1 MQQGPDQH
9 AAMNSDGPMTMDM
22 GKSPYLMFGANLL
35 ASGIVMYFVMYTMID
50 SSAELYN
57 NLNNVYMTL
66 MMVTS
71 MALFMLWMMP
81 AMFPDRK
88 TNVILN
94 IVFAGTFLLSLFGMR
109 TQALVGND
117 QFLRAMIPHHSGAV
131 LMCTRSEITD
141 PEIKR
146 LCAGI
151 ITSQKAEIAQMKAIL
166 AQPKVAR

>member
-9 AAMNSDGPMTMDM
+9 DAMNSDGPMVMDM
-22 GKSPYLMFGANLL
+22 GKSPYLIFGANLL

-50 SSAELYN
+50 SSAELFN

-81 AMFPDRK
+81 AMFPDRR

-94 IVFAGTFLLSLFGMR
+94 IVFAGTFLLSLLGMR

-117 QFLRAMIPHHSGAV
+117 QFLRAMIPHHSGAI
-131 LMCTRSEITD
+131 LMCEKAAITD

-146 LCAGI
+146 LCDGI
-151 ITSQKAEIAQMKAIL
+151 LASQTAEIAQMKGL
-166 AQPKVAR
+166 LKH

>member
-9 AAMNSDGPMTMDM
+9 AAMNSDGPMAMDM
-22 GKSPYLMFGANLL
+22 AKSSYLMFAANLI

-50 SSAELYN
+50 STAELYN

-94 IVFAGTFLLSLFGMR
+94 LVFAGTFLLSLFGMR

-117 QFLRAMIPHHSGAV
+117 QFLRAMIPHHSGAI
-131 LMCTRSEITD
+131 LMCEKSAITE

-146 LCAGI
+146 LCEGI
-151 ITSQKAEIAQMKAIL
+151 LASQTAEIAQMKGL
-166 AQPKVAR
+166 LKR

>member
-1 MQQGPDQH
+1 MEQQDHSG
-9 AAMNSDGPMTMDM
+9 AETGVAMTRPM
-22 GKSPYLMFGANLL
+22 GKSPYLMFAANLI

-88 TNVILN
+88 TNVVLN
-94 IVFAGTFLLSLFGMR
+94 VVFAATFLLSLFGMR
-109 TQALVGND
+109 TQALVGDD
-117 QFLRAMIPHHSGAV
+117 QFLRAMIPHHSGAI
-131 LMCTRSEITD
+131 LMCEKSAITD
-141 PEIKR
+141 PEIKT
-146 LCAGI
+146 LCEGI
-151 ITSQKAEIAQMKAIL
+151 ITSQKAEIAQMKL
-166 AQPKVAR
+166 LLKR

>member
-22 GKSPYLMFGANLL
+22 AKSPYLMFAANLI

-50 SSAELYN
+50 STAELYN
-57 NLNNVYMTL
+57 NLNNAYMTL

-81 AMFPDRK
+81 AMFPDRR
-88 TNVILN
+88 TNIILN
-94 IVFAGTFLLSLFGMR
+94 VVFAGTFLLSLFGMR

-117 QFLRAMIPHHSGAV
+117 QFLRAMIPHHSGAI
-131 LMCTRSEITD
+131 LMCEKSAITD

-146 LCAGI
+146 LCEGI
-151 ITSQKAEIAQMKAIL
+151 LASQTAEIAQMKGL
-166 AQPKVAR
+166 LKR

>member
-1 MQQGPDQH
+1 MEKDHSKH
-9 AAMNSDGPMTMDM
+9 AEMKGDMPMNMVM
-22 GKSPYLMFGANLL
+22 GKSPYLKFGANLL

-71 MALFMLWMMP
+71 MALFMLWMMSD
-81 AMFPDRK
+81 MFPDRK

-94 IVFAGTFLLSLFGMR
+94 VVFAGAFLLSLFGMR

-131 LMCTRSEITD
+131 LMCTRSKITD

-151 ITSQKAEIAQMKAIL
+151 ITSQNAEIAQMKAIL

>member
-1 MQQGPDQH
+1 MENDHSKHRGTNGKM
-9 AAMNSDGPMTMDM
+9 AMNMDM
-22 GKSPYLMFGANLL
+22 GKSPYLMFAANLI

-81 AMFPDRK
+81 AMFPDRR
-88 TNVILN
+88 TNVILT
-94 IVFAGTFLLSLFGMR
+94 IVFAATFLLALYGMR

-117 QFLRAMIPHHSGAV
+117 QFLRAMIPHHSGAI
-131 LMCTRSEITD
+131 LMCEKSSITD

-146 LCAGI
+146 LCDGI
-151 ITSQKAEIAQMKAIL
+151 VTSQKAEIAQMKGL
-166 AQPKVAR
+166 LKH

>member
-1 MQQGPDQH
+1 MENNHNETAGTT
-9 AAMNSDGPMTMDM
+9 AATPMKMT
-22 GKSPYLMFGANLL
+22 KSPYLMFAANLV

-50 SSAELYN
+50 SIAELYN

-81 AMFPDRK
+81 AMFPDRR
-88 TNVILN
+88 TNVILY
-94 IVFAGTFLLSLFGMR
+94 IIFAATFLLALYGMR

-131 LMCTRSEITD
+131 LMCEKSTITN
-141 PEIKR
+141 PEIKQ
-146 LCAGI
+146 LCDGI
-151 ITSQKAEIAQMKAIL
+151 ISSQKAEIAQMKGL
-166 AQPKVAR
+166 LKH

>member
-1 MQQGPDQH
+1 MENEHKTHASTP
-9 AAMNSDGPMTMDM
+9 AAMPMDMTM
-22 GKSPYLMFGANLL
+22 GKSPYLMFAANLL

-81 AMFPDRK
+81 AMFPDQRM
-88 TNVILN
+88 NVILN
-94 IVFAGTFLLSLFGMR
+94 IVFAATFLLSLFAMR

-117 QFLRAMIPHHSGAV
+117 QFLRAMIPHHSGAI
-131 LMCTRSEITD
+131 LMCEKSTITD

-151 ITSQKAEIAQMKAIL
+151 VASQKAEIAQMKGL
-166 AQPKVAR
+166 LKR

>member
-1 MQQGPDQH
+1 MENDYSRHGGTNGT
-9 AAMNSDGPMTMDM
+9 MPMTMNM
-22 GKSPYLMFGANLL
+22 GKSPYLMFAANLL

-81 AMFPDRK
+81 AMFPDRR

-94 IVFAGTFLLSLFGMR
+94 IVFAGTFLLSLLGMR

-117 QFLRAMIPHHSGAV
+117 QFLRAMIPHHSGAI
-131 LMCTRSEITD
+131 LMCEKAAITD

-146 LCAGI
+146 LCDGI
-151 ITSQKAEIAQMKAIL
+151 LASQTAEIAQMKGL
-166 AQPKVAR
+166 LKH

>member
-1 MQQGPDQH
+1 MENDH
-9 AAMNSDGPMTMDM
+9 AAHAEMKSDMPMNL

-50 SSAELYN
+50 SSAELYH

-81 AMFPDRK
+81 AMFPDKK

-94 IVFAGTFLLSLFGMR
+94 IAFVAVFALSLFAMR
-109 TQALVGND
+109 TQALIGNS

-131 LMCTRSEITD
+131 LMCERSAVTD
-141 PEIKR
+141 PAIKQ
-146 LCAGI
+146 LCGAIIAG
-151 ITSQKAEIAQMKAIL
+151 QRAEIAQMKAL
-166 AQPKVAR
+166 LER